1 VGSLFTSLLIGVL
14 VAGAVFVVSD
24 KLRSRIDARGAAF
37 VGAASNLFEGRGL
50 EIAGGISVLTFLF
63 CVAWHDYPLFKA
75 PFSVL
80 NGNASAVEEQ
90 DGSPVN
96 AGYAFGGGSAA
107 SPSISGV
114 GQQYSSTTASGG
126 GSEIINRTDPGY
138 AIGFWNNR
146 WRGPAERH
154 LPEFGN
160 RWTGE
165 RRSGGGVA
173 WRPPAV
179 SVPTVVSR
187 PMVAS
192 RPRR

>member
-14 VAGAVFVVSD
+14 VAGAVFVVAD

-80 NGNASAVEEQ
+80 NGDASAVEEQ
-90 DGSPVN
+90 DGSPAN
-96 AGYAFGGGSAA
+96 AGYAFGSGAPASPTISGGS
-107 SPSISGV
+107 
-114 GQQYSSTTASGG
+114 QQYSSTAASGG

-173 WRPPAV
+173 WRPPAA